1 MPFLLMRQ
9 DTKLDNCAISQE
21 RPKTERGPLKE
32 KTKWCHIPNKEAMTK
47 KSWNLYNRQLFSS
60 LDEASLYQG

>member
-1 MPFLLMRQ
+1 MRQ

-21 RPKTERGPLKE
+21 RPERERERGPLKE

-47 KSWNLYNRQLFSS
+47 KILES
-60 LDEASLYQG
+60 LQ